1 LIENFNLN
9 LALLIFFSFSGILA
23 SVIAYTDTLYNSNSN
38 IKFFLIKIGFIF
50 TLYILLESIILYF
63 LGIYRWVIPVSV
75 FILTLIS
82 YFQFPDFFLYLKIKL
97 PKFIILLLYFWS
109 FFVYWILLGI
119 ITEETKIFSSYNFEY
134 TFLLSIVLL
143 LIHSIIT
150 IFYVENIND

>member
-1 LIENFNLN
+1 MIENFNLN

-63 LGIYRWVIPVSV
+63 LGYGWIVSV
-75 FILTLIS
+75 SIFILTLIS
-82 YFQFPDFFLYLKIKL
+82 YLQFPNFLLYLKIEL
-97 PKFIILLLYFWS
+97 PKFIIFLLYFWS
-109 FFVYWILLGI
+109 FFVYWMLLGI

-143 LIHSIIT
+143 LIPSIIT

>member
-1 LIENFNLN
+1 M
-9 LALLIFFSFSGILA
+9 
-23 SVIAYTDTLYNSNSN
+23 IAYTDTLYNSNSN

-63 LGIYRWVIPVSV
+63 LGYGWIVSV
-75 FILTLIS
+75 SIFILTLIS

-97 PKFIILLLYFWS
+97 PKFIIFLLYFWS
-109 FFVYWILLGI
+109 FFVYWMLLGI

-143 LIHSIIT
+143 LIPSILT
-150 IFYVENIND
+150 ILYIENIND

>member
-1 LIENFNLN
+1 MEIFDLSLVIKI
-9 LALLIFFSFSGILA
+9 LLIYSGILA
-23 SVIAYTDTLYNSNSN
+23 SVIVYTDTLYNSNSN

-63 LGIYRWVIPVSV
+63 LGYWWIISVSI

-97 PKFIILLLYFWS
+97 PKFIIILLYFWS
-109 FFVYWILLGI
+109 FFVYWMLLGI

-143 LIHSIIT
+143 LIPSILT
-150 IFYVENIND
+150 ILYIENIND